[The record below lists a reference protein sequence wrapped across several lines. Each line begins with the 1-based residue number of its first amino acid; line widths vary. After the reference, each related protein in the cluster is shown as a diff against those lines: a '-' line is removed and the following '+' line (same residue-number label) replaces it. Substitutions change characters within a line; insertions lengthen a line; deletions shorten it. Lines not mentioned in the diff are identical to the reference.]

1 MFLEYLIGEA
11 QFAMRSMLTALALGL
26 CVITAL
32 GAETGIPYSPLLTV
46 LLSVDGKLSDTA
58 LGELKSELNEIMKDT
73 GRRLDL
79 RRRQDA
85 ASDESFEDVVLVT
98 LKGTCAM
105 QRIYPY
111 FDERGPLGWSH
122 TSDGQVLPFA
132 EVSCDR
138 IAQSL
143 SKVMTGSERRQA
155 DKYLG
160 RALGRVLAH
169 ELYHILGKTHQHNQ
183 DGSVAK
189 EAISAKQ
196 LISDKR
202 LGFDLNDLHRMLP

>member
-1 MFLEYLIGEA
+1 
-11 QFAMRSMLTALALGL
+11 MRSMLTALVPGL

-58 LGELKSELNEIMKDT
+58 LGELKSELNDIMKDT

-79 RRRQDA
+79 R
-85 ASDESFEDVVLVT
+85 
-98 LKGTCAM
+98 
-105 QRIYPY
+105 
-111 FDERGPLGWSH
+111 
-122 TSDGQVLPFA
+122 
-132 EVSCDR
+132 
-138 IAQSL
+138 
-143 SKVMTGSERRQA
+143 RRQA

-196 LISDKR
+196 LISDER
-202 LGFDLNDLHRMLP
+202 LGFDLNDLYRMLP

>member
-1 MFLEYLIGEA
+1 
-11 QFAMRSMLTALALGL
+11 MRSMLTGL
-26 CVITAL
+26 WVITAL
-32 GAETGIPYSPLLTV
+32 SAETGIPYSPLLTV
-46 LLSVDGKLSDTA
+46 LLSADGKISDTA

-79 RRRQDA
+79 RLRQDA
-85 ASDESFEDVVLVT
+85 APTESFEDVVLVT
-98 LKGTCAM
+98 LKGTCAV
-105 QRIYPY
+105 QRSYPF

-122 TSDGQVLPFA
+122 SSDGQVLPFA

-138 IAQSL
+138 IARSL
-143 SKVMTGSERRQA
+143 ATVMTGSERRQA

-169 ELYHILGKTHQHNQ
+169 ELYHILGKTHHHNQ
-183 DGSVAK
+183 DGSIAK

-202 LGFDLNDLHRMLP
+202 LGFDLNDLYRMLP